1 MPNMKIRK
9 NDTVVV
15 ISGKDRGARGRV
27 LQVSRSASKVLVE
40 GVAIIKRHTKANPQ
54 KNIQG
59 GLVERESMIH
69 VSNVMIL
76 DPDTDKPSRIG
87 SKVLEDGSR
96 VRISRRSGA
105 VLDK

>member
-1 MPNMKIRK
+1 MSNMKIRK

-15 ISGKDRGARGRV
+15 ISGKDRGTRGRV
-27 LQVSRSASKVLVE
+27 LQVVPATSRILVE
-40 GVAIIKRHTKANPQ
+40 GVNIIKRHTKANPQ

-59 GLVERESMIH
+59 GLVEREAMIH
-69 VSNVMIL
+69 VSNVMIV

-87 SKVLEDGSR
+87 KKVLEDGSR
-96 VRISRRSGA
+96 VRIARRSGA

>member
-1 MPNMKIRK
+1 MHNMKIRK

-15 ISGKDRGARGRV
+15 ISGKDRGTRGRV
-27 LQVSRSASKVLVE
+27 LQVSHPNSRVLVE
-40 GVAIIKRHTKANPQ
+40 GVNIIKRHTKANPQ

-59 GLVERESMIH
+59 GLVEREAMIH
-69 VSNVMIL
+69 VSNVLIL

-87 SKVLEDGSR
+87 SKILEDGSR

>member
-1 MPNMKIRK
+1 MSNMKIRK

-15 ISGKDRGARGRV
+15 ISGKDRGTRGRV
-27 LQVSRSASKVLVE
+27 LQVSHPTSKILVE
-40 GVAIIKRHTKANPQ
+40 GVSIIKRHTKANPQ

-69 VSNVMIL
+69 ISNVMIL